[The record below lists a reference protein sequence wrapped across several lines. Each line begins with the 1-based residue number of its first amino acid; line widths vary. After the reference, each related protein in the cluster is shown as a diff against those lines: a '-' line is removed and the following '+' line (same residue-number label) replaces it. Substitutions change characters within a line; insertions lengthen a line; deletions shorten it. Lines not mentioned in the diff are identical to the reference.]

1 MSNYNSAMVARIQAA
16 APVTLEVAKS
26 LSSEFGTVSHR
37 SVVAK
42 ATRMGVYQPAAKAGK
57 SSKDGITKA
66 EYLSAVR
73 KALALPDRSGDLT
86 KAELSA
92 LLVAIG

>member
-1 MSNYNSAMVARIQAA
+1 MSNYNSAMEARITAS

-42 ATRMGVYQPAAKAGK
+42 ATRMGVYQPAKAGK